1 MRWFAPCGPSRG
13 VLLRAL
19 VRQRVS
25 KGDEV
30 HQGGTLGSGGVPG
43 QRDLLSSAASA
54 LVLTVAVTFLPLV
67 SQPGAAMAD
76 VADAST
82 PKTMSEQELQYQQYE
97 QYQKQY
103 KEYQQQ
109 QSAYEQMQA
118 KVRLTRVG
126 DHRVTF
132 VWLVYASAVHN
143 EQ

>member
-1 MRWFAPCGPSRG
+1 M
-13 VLLRAL
+13 
-19 VRQRVS
+19 S

-30 HQGGTLGSGGVPG
+30 HQSGSLGSGGVPG

-54 LVLTVAVTFLPLV
+54 LVLTVAMTFLPLV

-132 VWLVYASAVHN
+132 GWLLYASAVHN